1 MRNVKKQRREDR
13 TGINTHYNY
22 DKMTAMFS
30 ACIYT
35 CRCTLKS
42 IVQAFIQ
49 KKLTGGRKSTFQKNG
64 RLGDYPYLGGS
75 AKLFC
80 LETVVHRILIEL
92 FIKY

>member
-1 MRNVKKQRREDR
+1 MPKRNVKKQRREDR

-49 KKLTGGRKSTFQKNG
+49 KKIDRGEKINISEKWEAR
-64 RLGDYPYLGGS
+64 RLSVSWGICEIV
-75 AKLFC
+75 LFRDC
-80 LETVVHRILIEL
+80 RASHLN
-92 FIKY
+92 